1 MNALTRI
8 NDLHQLIKETACI
21 VHGNTVSL
29 DAAIAA
35 VHEKLELVKSKRNN
49 VYVIGNGGSAGLASH
64 HVVDLTNVVK
74 APAICVGEPGLL
86 SCMGND
92 YGYEFTF
99 SRPLEALARP
109 GDLLVAI
116 SSSGKSKNILNAC
129 DVVRARGGSVVAL
142 SGFQADNPLRSMGD
156 ISVWTG
162 KDDYGLVETAHFFI
176 LHAIIDIWSSSHGCR

>member
-1 MNALTRI
+1 MNVLSRI
-8 NDLHQLIKETACI
+8 GDLHQLVKETVCDVDGRA
-21 VHGNTVSL
+21 VSL
-29 DAAIAA
+29 DEAIAT
-35 VHEKLELVKSKRNN
+35 VHAHLERVKSKRNN
-49 VYVIGNGGSAGLASH
+49 VYVIGNGGSAGIASH

-74 APAICVGEPGLL
+74 APAVWVGEPGLM

-129 DVVRARGGSVVAL
+129 DVVKEKEGTVIAL
-142 SGFQADNPLRSMGD
+142 SGFQADNPLRQAGN
-156 ISVWTG
+156 ISIWTS

-176 LHAIIDIWSSSHGCR
+176 LHSIIDMWISIYGRS

>member
-1 MNALTRI
+1 MNTLARI
-8 NDLHQLIKETACI
+8 GALHQLIQETVCE
-21 VHGNTVSL
+21 VGGHGASL
-29 DAAIAA
+29 DDAINA

-49 VYVIGNGGSAGLASH
+49 VYVIGNGGSAGIASH

-74 APAICVGEPGLL
+74 APAMCVGEPGLL

-129 DVVRARGGSVVAL
+129 SVVKEKGGCVVSL
-142 SGFQADNPLRSMGD
+142 SGFQANNPLRKAGD
-156 ISVWTG
+156 ISIWTG
-162 KDDYGLVETAHFFI
+162 KDDYGLVETAHFFV
-176 LHAIIDIWSSSHGCR
+176 LHSIIDMWACTRCRS